1 MNFKET
7 GFRAFYHNF
16 CILPITEN
24 TKSAIADF
32 PDADEANGL
41 LTYGYYDRE
50 AGLTLEVIAAVKVSN
65 EGVNLGEPSDE
76 IRSFIRIATVENE
89 DFLYYA
95 DENNMLA
102 NKCSEIINMFH
113 QYNVNKEIKMTR
125 EMTFRLF
132 SFFIFSP
139 MYKFSYL
146 YKMHILIVPRKFILV
161 FNLKYRISTTHSEI
175 R

>member
-1 MNFKET
+1 
-7 GFRAFYHNF
+7 
-16 CILPITEN
+16 
-24 TKSAIADF
+24 
-32 PDADEANGL
+32 
-41 LTYGYYDRE
+41 
-50 AGLTLEVIAAVKVSN
+50 
-65 EGVNLGEPSDE
+65 
-76 IRSFIRIATVENE
+76 
-89 DFLYYA
+89 
-95 DENNMLA
+95 
-102 NKCSEIINMFH
+102 MFH
-113 QYNVNKEIKMTR
+113 QYNVNKEIEMTR